1 MFPVS
6 AHRMMLWATRLRSLC
21 VEPFGQRSQA
31 FSSASSIAAIA
42 RRSKRSTIIVESPP
56 PTRVFVKE
64 RLKKFNVEIAGGT
77 KREISMKRVYVAA
90 ACVTGFLTIGSSVN
104 AQISSGRYVNECWDD
119 ASKAVRH
126 RSGTHATGPSGNNT
140 VGSAGT
146 SSAASGSPGSSA
158 SGIPSD
164 RNENAN
170 EPPTRPAGLPNC

>member
-1 MFPVS
+1 MPDGS
-6 AHRMMLWATRLRSLC
+6 AVRPSTVGAYAALCQSGRISAPLSLTDLL
-21 VEPFGQRSQA
+21 PFWR
-31 FSSASSIAAIA
+31 
-42 RRSKRSTIIVESPP
+42 
-56 PTRVFVKE
+56 
-64 RLKKFNVEIAGGT
+64 AGGGRNHARFREGTSLKSSTLKLLVAT
-77 KREISMKRVYVAA
+77 KREMSMERVYVAA
-90 ACVTGFLTIGSSVN
+90 ACVTGFLTIGSLVN
-104 AQISSGRYVNECWDD
+104 AQISSGRYVNECWDE

>member
-1 MFPVS
+1 MSIPP
-6 AHRMMLWATRLRSLC
+6 T
-21 VEPFGQRSQA
+21 GQRQHRHCLLLGSQTVDPNQGP
-31 FSSASSIAAIA
+31 FW
-42 RRSKRSTIIVESPP
+42 R
-56 PTRVFVKE
+56 
-64 RLKKFNVEIAGGT
+64 AGGGRNHARFREGTSLQSSMLKLLVAT

-104 AQISSGRYVNECWDD
+104 AQISSGRYVNECWDE